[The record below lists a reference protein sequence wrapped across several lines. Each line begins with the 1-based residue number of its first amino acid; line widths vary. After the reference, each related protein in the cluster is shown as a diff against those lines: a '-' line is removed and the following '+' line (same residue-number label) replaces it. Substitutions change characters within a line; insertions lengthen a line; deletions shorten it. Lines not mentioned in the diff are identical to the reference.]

1 MSLAAVG
8 IGHDAYNSGR
18 NAKMGMSISSEVEP
32 TMKAKSDGCGAV
44 AIEREGLEN
53 EVL

>member
-8 IGHDAYNSGR
+8 IGHDAYHCGR

-32 TMKAKSDGCGAV
+32 TMKAQSDGCGAV
-44 AIEREGLEN
+44 AIAREGAEG
-53 EVL
+53 E